1 MGFPV
6 EFKAAFVYDMT

>member
-6 EFKAAFVYDMT
+6 EFKAAFVYDMI